1 MAYLWLKA
9 FHIIAVVAWMAGLFY
24 LPRLMVYH
32 RRTAVGGETSEI
44 FKAMERRLLKAIMYP
59 AMGLSWLLGLLL
71 IWVTDALGSP
81 SLWLVV
87 KLVAVVA
94 MTGFHLWL
102 ATFVKAFAED
112 ERPRD
117 ERFFRLINEIPTVL
131 LIVIVIMAV
140 VKPL

>member
-32 RRTAVGGETSEI
+32 RRTAIGGETSEM
-44 FKAMERRLLKAIMYP
+44 FKVMERRLLRAIMYP
-59 AMGLSWLLGLLL
+59 AMGMSWLLGLAL
-71 IWVTDALGSP
+71 IWVTDAYANI

-87 KLVAVVA
+87 KLIAVVA
-94 MTGFHLWL
+94 MTGFHQWL
-102 ATFVKAFAED
+102 AKFVKAFGED

-117 ERFFRLINEIPTVL
+117 ERFFRMINEIPTVL

-140 VKPL
+140 VKP

>member
-9 FHIIAVVAWMAGLFY
+9 FHLIAVVAWMAGLFY

-32 RRTAVGGETSEI
+32 RRTAIGGETSET
-44 FKAMERRLLKAIMYP
+44 FKVMERRLLRAIMHP
-59 AMGLSWLLGLLL
+59 AMAVSWILGLAL
-71 IWVTDALGSP
+71 IWVSDAFASL

-87 KLVAVVA
+87 KLIAVVA
-94 MTGFHLWL
+94 LTGFHFWL
-102 ATFVKAFAED
+102 ASFVIAFHED

-117 ERFFRLINEIPTVL
+117 ERFFRTINEIPTVL

-140 VKPL
+140 VKP

>member
-1 MAYLWLKA
+1 MVYLWLKA

-32 RRTAVGGETSEI
+32 RRTAVGSETSEI
-44 FKAMERRLLKAIMYP
+44 FKIMERRLLKAIMYP
-59 AMGLSWLLGLLL
+59 AMGLSWLLGVSL
-71 IWVTDALGSP
+71 IWVTDAFAGL

-87 KLVAVVA
+87 KLAAVVA
-94 MTGFHLWL
+94 MTAFHLWL
-102 ATFVKAFAED
+102 AKFVQAFAED

>member
-32 RRTAVGGETSEI
+32 RRTAVGGETSET
-44 FKAMERRLLKAIMYP
+44 FKVMERRLLKAIMYP
-59 AMGLSWLLGLLL
+59 AMGASWILGIALT
-71 IWVTDALGSP
+71 WVTDAFANY

-87 KLVAVVA
+87 KLIAVVA
-94 MTGFHLWL
+94 LTGFHFWL
-102 ATFVKAFAED
+102 VQFVKAFAED

-117 ERFFRLINEIPTVL
+117 ERFFRAINEIPTAL

-140 VKPL
+140 VKP

>member
-1 MAYLWLKA
+1 MSYLWLKA
-9 FHIIAVVAWMAGLFY
+9 FHIIAVTAWMAGLFY

-32 RRTAVGGETSEI
+32 RRMPVGSESSEI
-44 FKAMERRLLKAIMYP
+44 FKVMERRLLKAIMVP
-59 AMGLSWLLGLLL
+59 AMALSWVLGLAL
-71 IWVTDALGSP
+71 IWVTDAFSSL
-81 SLWLVV
+81 SLWLTV

-94 MTGFHLWL
+94 ITGFHFWL
-102 ATFVKAFAED
+102 ARFVGAFAED
-112 ERPRD
+112 ERPHD

>member
-44 FKAMERRLLKAIMYP
+44 FKTMERRLLKAIMYP
-59 AMGLSWLLGLLL
+59 AMGLSWALGLAL
-71 IWVTDALGSP
+71 IWVTDAFETL
-81 SLWLVV
+81 SLWLTI
-87 KLVAVVA
+87 KLLAVVA

-102 ATFVKAFAED
+102 AGFVKAFAED

>member
-32 RRTAVGGETSEI
+32 RRTAIGGETSET
-44 FKAMERRLLKAIMYP
+44 FKVMERRLLKAIMYP
-59 AMGLSWLLGLLL
+59 AMGLSWALGLLL
-71 IWVTDALGSP
+71 IWVTDAFSNL

-87 KLVAVVA
+87 KLIAVVA
-94 MTGFHLWL
+94 MTGFHQWL
-102 ATFVKAFAED
+102 AYFVKAFAED

-117 ERFFRLINEIPTVL
+117 ERFFRMINEVPTIL

-140 VKPL
+140 VKP

>member
-32 RRTAVGGETSEI
+32 RRTAIGGETSET
-44 FKAMERRLLKAIMYP
+44 FKVMERRLLKAIMYP
-59 AMGLSWLLGLLL
+59 AMGLSWILGLSL
-71 IWVTDALGSP
+71 IWVTDAFANL

-87 KLVAVVA
+87 KLIAVVA
-94 MTGFHLWL
+94 MTAFHQWL
-102 ATFVKAFAED
+102 AHFVKAFAED

-117 ERFFRLINEIPTVL
+117 ERFFRTINEVPTVL

>member
-9 FHIIAVVAWMAGLFY
+9 FHIIAMVAWMAGLFY

-44 FKAMERRLLKAIMYP
+44 FKTMERRLLRAIMYP
-59 AMGLSWLLGLLL
+59 AMILTWVLGVAL
-71 IWVTDALGSP
+71 IWVTDAAANPG
-81 SLWLVV
+81 LWLWI
-87 KLVAVVA
+87 KLLGVVA
-94 MTGFHLWL
+94 MTVFHFRLGS
-102 ATFVKAFAED
+102 FVKAFGED

-131 LIVIVIMAV
+131 LIVIVIMVV

>member
-9 FHIIAVVAWMAGLFY
+9 FHLIAVVAWMAGLFY

-32 RRTAVGGETSEI
+32 RRTAIGGETSET
-44 FKAMERRLLKAIMYP
+44 FKVMERRLLKAIMYP
-59 AMGLSWLLGLLL
+59 AMALSWILGLAL
-71 IWVTDALGSP
+71 IWVTDAFASM

-87 KLVAVVA
+87 KLIAVVA
-94 MTGFHLWL
+94 LTGFHFWL
-102 ATFVKAFAED
+102 ASFVNAFHED

-117 ERFFRLINEIPTVL
+117 ERFFRTINEIPTVL

>member
-9 FHIIAVVAWMAGLFY
+9 FHVIVVVAWMAGLFY

-32 RRTAVGGETSEI
+32 RGTTIRGETSET
-44 FKAMERRLLKAIMYP
+44 FKVMERRLLNGIMYP
-59 AMGLSWLLGLLL
+59 AMGLSWALGLTL
-71 IWVTDALGSP
+71 IWVTDAFASL

-87 KLVAVVA
+87 KLIGVLALTA
-94 MTGFHLWL
+94 FHFWL
-102 ATFVKAFAED
+102 AQFVKAFAND
-112 ERPRD
+112 QRPRD
-117 ERFFRLINEIPTVL
+117 ETFFRAINEIPTVL

>member
-32 RRTAVGGETSEI
+32 RRTAIGGETSEI
-44 FKAMERRLLKAIMYP
+44 FKTMERRLLKAIMYP
-59 AMGLSWLLGLLL
+59 AMGLSWVLGLAL
-71 IWVTDALGSP
+71 IWVTDAFQPL
-81 SLWLVV
+81 SLWLTI
-87 KLVAVVA
+87 KLLAVVA

-102 ATFVKAFAED
+102 ARFVKAFAED

>member
-9 FHIIAVVAWMAGLFY
+9 FHLIAIVAWMAGLFY

-32 RRTAVGGETSEI
+32 RRTAIGGETSET
-44 FKAMERRLLKAIMYP
+44 FKVMERRLLRAIMHP
-59 AMGLSWLLGLLL
+59 AMAVSWILGLAL
-71 IWVTDALGSP
+71 IWVSDAFASL

-94 MTGFHLWL
+94 LTGFHFWL
-102 ATFVKAFAED
+102 ASFVSAFHED

-117 ERFFRLINEIPTVL
+117 ERFFRTINEIPTVL

-140 VKPL
+140 VKP

>member
-44 FKAMERRLLKAIMYP
+44 FKTMERRLLKAIMYP
-59 AMGLSWLLGLLL
+59 AMGLSWALGLAL
-71 IWVTDALGSP
+71 IWVTDAFETL
-81 SLWLVV
+81 SLWLTI
-87 KLVAVVA
+87 KLLAVVA

-102 ATFVKAFAED
+102 AGFVKAFSED